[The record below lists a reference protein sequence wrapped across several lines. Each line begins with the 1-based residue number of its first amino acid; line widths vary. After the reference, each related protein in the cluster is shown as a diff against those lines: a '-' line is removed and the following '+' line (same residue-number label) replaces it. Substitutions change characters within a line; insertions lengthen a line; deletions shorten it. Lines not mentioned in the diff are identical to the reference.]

1 MELWLMNN
9 IYLDFVIRVFFLFS
23 LVVNTVFS
31 ERIPVIAFDGIGPL
45 IAHRGRV

>member
-1 MELWLMNN
+1 VVDEQYIFRFCNS
-9 IYLDFVIRVFFLFS
+9 FFFLFS
-23 LVVNTVFS
+23 LVVNTVFL